1 MFTNRCQADVYE
13 CENIF
18 MNNNNGRFD
27 EKETSTERSFTLQ
40 LDCKYYILNEWEDKF
55 AVLTKNALVIKL
67 SKTVD
72 N

>member
-1 MFTNRCQADVYE
+1 MFPNRCQADVYE

>member
-55 AVLTKNALVIKL
+55 AVLTKNALDIKL

>member
-1 MFTNRCQADVYE
+1 MFTNQCQADVYE

>member
-1 MFTNRCQADVYE
+1 MFTNQCQADVYE

-55 AVLTKNALVIKL
+55 AVLTKNALDIKL